1 MPWYM
6 RTFQTRA
13 CLPVYVGGIEAS
25 QMVDLDEAAIN
36 QAGGSIGL
44 WRRPHVEAK
53 VEIFWQGCTETDL
66 RGDLWCHHQQSQFRN
81 VFIRK
86 KMLNLRQRLLQAS
99 RNYSYYTI
107 GLYHKCGQFKFLDFH
122 HMDVLD
128 FRLFFG
134 PFGQLEGG
142 RASEADQVTLK

>member
-1 MPWYM
+1 MWKQKLKSFDKGAP
-6 RTFQTRA
+6 
-13 CLPVYVGGIEAS
+13 
-25 QMVDLDEAAIN
+25 
-36 QAGGSIGL
+36 
-44 WRRPHVEAK
+44 RRIYEVIFGVITNK
-53 VEIFWQGCTETDL
+53 VNLEIF
-66 RGDLWCHHQQSQFRN
+66 
-81 VFIRK
+81 IK
-86 KMLNLRQRLLQAS
+86 KKWLNLRQRLLQAS

-142 RASEADQVTLK
+142 EGKRS